1 MITTIQPYPQWLLLL
16 ILWAMSCKDIMV
28 TKNTLLLSLEL
39 TTIYPPPSASTAIP
53 TNIHPNHHHLCVFF
67 CVQMSSML
75 HHEAE
80 APYVSSPQHWYYRI
94 PMTYH
99 PKVVS
104 PKRWDGFD
112 LLESPPFLEVPA
124 LRQGLDFRV
133 QSWRPVYA
141 LLEFWWR
148 STIIIFL
155 VVV

>member
-1 MITTIQPYPQWLLLL
+1 MAIIRTHPQRLLLL
-16 ILWAMSCKDIMV
+16 IIWALQRYYGNQKTLCSSFSSNTPQSILHHPPRQYQQIYISTIV
-28 TKNTLLLSLEL
+28 TYVLL
-39 TTIYPPPSASTAIP
+39 
-53 TNIHPNHHHLCVFF
+53 FF
-67 CVQMSSML
+67 CVQMSNML

-133 QSWRPVYA
+133 RSWRLAYG

-148 STIIIFL
+148 STIIFL

>member
-1 MITTIQPYPQWLLLL
+1 MITIIQLHPQRLLLL
-16 ILWAMSCKDIMV
+16 ILGAMSCKDIMASK
-28 TKNTLLLSLEL
+28 TPCSSLKY
-39 TTIYPPPSASTAIP
+39 TTIYPPSSPTAIP
-53 TNIHPNHHHLCVFF
+53 TNIHHNHRHLCVVF
-67 CVQMSSML
+67 CVQMSNML

-133 QSWRPVYA
+133 RSWRLAYG

-148 STIIIFL
+148 STIIFL